1 MCCRCACVYE
11 LICVV
16 LMCMCAAGNGR
27 RVEQL
32 KAAWGISGDGEGV
45 AQFNSLNSVIMSEGH
60 RPEAFRA
67 MCNQLEKLWEVMRV
81 CVCVCVC
88 VCVRACVCVYTQ
100 THVLS
105 KASHVVQHLF
115 FLYHLTG
122 CTQKW
127 HSIPVATTCA
137 FST

>member
-16 LMCMCAAGNGR
+16 LMCMYAAGNGR

-88 VCVRACVCVYTQ
+88 VCVRACVRVCVHTN
-100 THVLS
+100 
-105 KASHVVQHLF
+105 
-115 FLYHLTG
+115 
-122 CTQKW
+122 
-127 HSIPVATTCA
+127 TC
-137 FST
+137 FEQSQ

>member
-1 MCCRCACVYE
+1 
-11 LICVV
+11 
-16 LMCMCAAGNGR
+16 MCMYAAGNGR

-32 KAAWGISGDGEGV
+32 KVAWGISGDGEGV

-67 MCNQLEKLWEVMRV
+67 MCNQLEKLWEVM
-81 CVCVCVC
+81 CVGVGVG
-88 VCVRACVCVYTQ
+88 VYTH

-105 KASHVVQHLF
+105 KASNVVQNLF
-115 FLYHLTG
+115 FLYDLTG

>member
-67 MCNQLEKLWEVMRV
+67 MCNQLEKLWEVM
-81 CVCVCVC
+81 CVGVGVG
-88 VCVRACVCVYTQ
+88 VYTH
-100 THVLS
+100 TH
-105 KASHVVQHLF
+105 
-115 FLYHLTG
+115 
-122 CTQKW
+122 
-127 HSIPVATTCA
+127 TC
-137 FST
+137 FEQSQ